1 MPAVSV
7 VMPVYNTRD
16 YVARAI
22 ESVLGQTFG
31 DFELLIV
38 DNGSTDGSGAIID
51 RFAAQDARIR
61 VLRNEKNVLIAQAR
75 NSALDEA
82 RGEYLC
88 LVDSDDWVLP
98 DMLEVMVGRARRF
111 DAQYVV
117 AGYYM
122 DYCIRGRN
130 VSYAVCPDDRDYGQR
145 EFRENAVRYLVH
157 TLLTV
162 PWNKLYSMAYLRAQG
177 IRFRDTKLEDHHF
190 NMDILMDVERVS
202 MVERPL
208 YYYYRS
214 RPGTDSEL
222 VYNQCL
228 NQKKRDHIAHTLA
241 VYAHWGIGD
250 ERTLGMLADYHMGR
264 LVQCVAQT
272 VANHQL
278 DREEKRRQL
287 REIVN
292 DRYTAFAV
300 RYALNRSKRIAL
312 LSVPIRMKSVGL
324 CTLMGWTVGAFKH
337 ACAPAYYA
345 MRASVAQGARRA
357 EQRDADEDS
366 DSIDRGDVL

>member
-61 VLRNEKNVLIAQAR
+61 VLRNAQNMLIAQAR

-208 YYYYRS
+208 YHYYRS

-222 VYNQCL
+222 VYNRCL

-241 VYAHWGIGD
+241 VYVHWGIGD

-300 RYALNRSKRIAL
+300 HYALNRSKRIAL

-337 ACAPAYYA
+337 VCAPAYYA